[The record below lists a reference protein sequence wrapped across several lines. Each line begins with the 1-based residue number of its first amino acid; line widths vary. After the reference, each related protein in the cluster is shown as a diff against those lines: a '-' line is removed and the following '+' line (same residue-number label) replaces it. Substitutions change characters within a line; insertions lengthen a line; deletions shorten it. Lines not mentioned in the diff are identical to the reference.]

1 MTSKAFA
8 PRLAELRA
16 KITQTKAELEAL
28 PDQPL
33 PAADAIARL
42 ESWITTQAARFD
54 AAQAARSFT
63 TQGAHIDVLQ
73 AQGLRNTDA
82 SVQTDLAP
90 LLCSLFGPELKARL
104 GEAIKALPGTPG
116 PALKDRP
123 ARLQHLRDELDRLE
137 RGEERAIRE
146 AEAAGEPLERRGDA
160 RPEIVLLPDGML

>member
-8 PRLAELRA
+8 PRLAELRD
-16 KITQTKAELEAL
+16 KIISTKAELEAL

-33 PAADAIARL
+33 PAVDAIARL

-54 AAQAARSFT
+54 AAQAARAFT

-90 LLCSLFGPELKARL
+90 LLCALFGGEIKARL
-104 GEAIKALPGTPG
+104 GEAIQALPITPG
-116 PALKDRP
+116 PALAERP
-123 ARLQHLRDELDRLE
+123 AILRRLTDEVDRLE
-137 RGEERAIRE
+137 RGEERLIRE
-146 AEAAGEPLERRGDA
+146 SGEALPRRGDA